1 MLLGEIQGRG
11 EIKDIKQVMNY
22 VYQLEEQVRYILGH
36 LGAENLSPGA
46 VGEEQLSVNV
56 KKDIS
61 DSAEMAE
68 QNQRTLRNTKG
79 DVATLQETASG
90 LQTEVS
96 NAQGSISTLQQTA
109 TSLGTRLTTAEGN
122 ISTVTQTASGL
133 TTRVGNAEGSIS
145 TLQQT
150 ATSLGTRLTTAE
162 GNISTV
168 TQTASGLTTRVGN
181 AEGSISTLQ
190 QTASGLSTRVGTAEG
205 KVTTLEQK
213 ADAIGMTAG
222 GIDMDQATGTIKS
235 SKMELTADGVE
246 IKTGGTFTVASN
258 NFNIGADGSVEMKG
272 KVTAENGKI
281 GGFNIGRRTLGD
293 TSQGFFLMMAQNP
306 EFSGIYLESSTTPNR
321 FAFQA
326 LGDGHVLMEH
336 PYVLDGGA
344 YVDVKDKVLHAA
356 PVRKMGTVASGQYL
370 TFNMGNGYMGVMLTI
385 GPDSNMNGMYLVSKA
400 SGNYTISAV
409 KSASGVSAGQDS
421 AGKLIVRNTAGSGS
435 LAVVFMDI
443 EGSAALDA

>member
-1 MLLGEIQGRG
+1 MITPEKQKGGKRMLLGEIQGRG

-150 ATSLGTRLTTAE
+150 ASSLGTRLTTAE

-168 TQTASGLTTRVGN
+168 T
-181 AEGSISTLQ
+181 

-258 NFNIGADGSVEMKG
+258 NFNIGADGSVEMNG
-272 KVTAENGKI
+272 KITAESGKI
-281 GGFNIGRRTLGD
+281 GGFNIKKRTLGD
-293 TSQGFFLMMAQNP
+293 TSQGFFLMMAQNQGDR
-306 EFSGIYLESSTTPNR
+306 GIYLESSTTPNR
-321 FAFQA
+321 FALEA
-326 LGDGHVLMEH
+326 VGSGVSVERLNVWGEINVRGDEGF
-336 PYVLDGGA
+336 
-344 YVDVKDKVLHAA
+344 VDVKDKVLHAA

>member
-133 TTRVGNAEGSIS
+133 
-145 TLQQT
+145 
-150 ATSLGTRLTTAE
+150 
-162 GNISTV
+162 
-168 TQTASGLTTRVGN
+168 
-181 AEGSISTLQ
+181 
-190 QTASGLSTRVGTAEG
+190 STRVGTAEG

-258 NFNIGADGSVEMKG
+258 NFNIGADGSVEMNG

-293 TSQGFFLMMAQNP
+293 TSQGFYLMMAQNQGDR
-306 EFSGIYLESSTTPNR
+306 GIYLESSTTPNQ

-326 LGDGHVLMEH
+326 LGDGTVLMEH

-344 YVDVKDKVLHAA
+344 YVDVKAIPLALVEISRAGLEQHII
-356 PVRKMGTVASGQYL
+356 R
-370 TFNMGNGYMGVMLTI
+370 NGHSFIKEKLDGVIYAT
-385 GPDSNMNGMYLVSKA
+385 SE
-400 SGNYTISAV
+400 
-409 KSASGVSAGQDS
+409 
-421 AGKLIVRNTAGSGS
+421 
-435 LAVVFMDI
+435 DI
-443 EGSAALDA
+443 AEMFPSD

>member
-133 TTRVGNAEGSIS
+133 TTRVG
-145 TLQQT
+145 
-150 ATSLGTRLTTAE
+150 
-162 GNISTV
+162 
-168 TQTASGLTTRVGN
+168 
-181 AEGSISTLQ
+181 
-190 QTASGLSTRVGTAEG
+190 TAEG

-272 KVTAENGKI
+272 KVTAESGKI
-281 GGFNIGRRTLGD
+281 GGFNIKKRTLGD
-293 TSQGFFLMMAQNP
+293 TSQGFYLMMAQNQGDR
-306 EFSGIYLESSTTPNR
+306 GIYLESSTTPNQ

-326 LGDGHVLMEH
+326 LGDGTVLMEH
-336 PYVLDGGA
+336 PYVLGEVG

-356 PVRKMGTVASGQYL
+356 PVRKLGTVASGQYL
-370 TFNMGNGYMGVMLTI
+370 TFNMGNGYMGVLLTI

>member
-133 TTRVGNAEGSIS
+133 TTRVG
-145 TLQQT
+145 
-150 ATSLGTRLTTAE
+150 
-162 GNISTV
+162 
-168 TQTASGLTTRVGN
+168 
-181 AEGSISTLQ
+181 
-190 QTASGLSTRVGTAEG
+190 TAEG

-235 SKMELTADGVE
+235 SKMELTAGGVE

-272 KVTAENGKI
+272 KVTAESGKI
-281 GGFNIGRRTLGD
+281 GGFNIKKRTLGD
-293 TSQGFFLMMAQNP
+293 TSQGFYLFMAQNQGDR
-306 EFSGIYLESSTTPNR
+306 GIYLESSTTPNR
-321 FAFQA
+321 FAFEA
-326 LGDGHVLMEH
+326 VGDGTVLMEH
-336 PYVLDGGA
+336 PYVLGDEG
-344 YVDVKDKVLHAA
+344 YVDVKEKMLHAA

-400 SGNYTISAV
+400 SGNYTIAAV

>member
-1 MLLGEIQGRG
+1 
-11 EIKDIKQVMNY
+11 
-22 VYQLEEQVRYILGH
+22 
-36 LGAENLSPGA
+36 
-46 VGEEQLSVNV
+46 
-56 KKDIS
+56 
-61 DSAEMAE
+61 
-68 QNQRTLRNTKG
+68 
-79 DVATLQETASG
+79 
-90 LQTEVS
+90 
-96 NAQGSISTLQQTA
+96 
-109 TSLGTRLTTAEGN
+109 
-122 ISTVTQTASGL
+122 VTQTASGL
-133 TTRVGNAEGSIS
+133 T
-145 TLQQT
+145 
-150 ATSLGTRLTTAE
+150 
-162 GNISTV
+162 
-168 TQTASGLTTRVGN
+168 
-181 AEGSISTLQ
+181 
-190 QTASGLSTRVGTAEG
+190 TRVGTAEG

-213 ADAIGMTAG
+213 ADAIGMTVG

-258 NFNIGADGSVEMKG
+258 NFNIGADGSVEMNG
-272 KVTAENGKI
+272 KVTAESGKI
-281 GGFNIGRRTLGD
+281 GGFNIKKRTLGD
-293 TSQGFFLMMAQNP
+293 TSQGFYLMMAQNQ
-306 EFSGIYLESSTTPNR
+306 ENRGIYLESSTTPNR